1 MFKRIK
7 FLLLYPRLL
16 NNLRGKDVLISDI
29 AKLVKLLDM
38 NYFLFFRTRMNLFY
52 RIPTNNPNVYRLL
65 KKLDLFFEFCS
76 EKNPVKNLNADKFLR
91 EVNLDDYLTDEK
103 EVPISLQEATL
114 SIVSKVNSIQ
124 LTTVQMSDK
133 ELAYYNRQG
142 VYLIREVFNFLLLL
156 NEIKEQ
162 TKNVRGRQK
171 GSEARSNS
179 KPRW

>member
-1 MFKRIK
+1 MSFVQRK
-7 FLLLYPRLL
+7 
-16 NNLRGKDVLISDI
+16 
-29 AKLVKLLDM
+29 
-38 NYFLFFRTRMNLFY
+38 T
-52 RIPTNNPNVYRLL
+52 LL
-65 KKLDLFFEFCS
+65 KISTLT
-76 EKNPVKNLNADKFLR
+76 NFLR

-179 KPRW
+179 